1 MINSQVMSRLC
12 LVAGLCSLFFLS
24 AISSAASDD
33 EKIVELQRALMSPP
47 DQELPAKKPGT
58 RAIVFDNAPAADAS
72 APHKS
77 TGTTDCSSLPIEIKT
92 TSIDFAIQFRVNS
105 AEIAHSSESVLN
117 QIAKVLALSPDRCV
131 LVEGHTDTSGN
142 PESNMALSRD
152 RAASVVQFIVQRSDM
167 DARRFVPV
175 GKGSTDPLKNLEPR
189 SPMNRRVVFKVVG

>member
-12 LVAGLCSLFFLS
+12 LVAGLCSLFFVS

-33 EKIVELQRALMSPP
+33 EKIMELQRALMSPP
-47 DQELPAKKPGT
+47 DQELPAKKKE
-58 RAIVFDNAPAADAS
+58 RSIVFDNALAADAS

-77 TGTTDCSSLPIEIKT
+77 TGPTDCSSLPIEIKT